1 MKNDP
6 IKNTSE
12 FIIKTIC
19 NKWLNLEDYI
29 K

>member
-1 MKNDP
+1 MKYDH

-12 FIIKTIC
+12 SITKDLYY
-19 NKWLNLEDYI
+19 KWLNLEDYI

>member
-1 MKNDP
+1 MKNDH

-12 FIIKTIC
+12 FIIKALYY
-19 NKWLNLEDYI
+19 KWLNLEDYI